1 MGDIAIDNY
10 KKSVAKLVENWGREA
25 DKVAKQL
32 APLETEL
39 AKLEAIKD
47 PGPDDKKQIEE
58 LKKKK
63 QALQKCMEDAS
74 ESLRVSLIIIQL
86 PANADEKEL
95 IKLPG
100 WLKEIIKAK
109 GIPLGKSGVS
119 IAPDVSF
126 DFKARKLKYLGITI
140 KW

>member
-74 ESLRVSLIIIQL
+74 ESLRVSLSHHSTS
-86 PANADEKEL
+86 
-95 IKLPG
+95 
-100 WLKEIIKAK
+100 
-109 GIPLGKSGVS
+109 GK
-119 IAPDVSF
+119 
-126 DFKARKLKYLGITI
+126 R
-140 KW
+140 